1 MMSIKSTVPRTQLQ
15 QYQPNQEVNFDL
27 FVDGEAFVPGTCY
40 LTGRLCCENMR
51 ADVANYYDNYAG
63 IASVFENVIVRCDQ
77 YQEIITNYS
86 RYVKMNNV
94 LQYSTDSLC
103 AGLKQSCELMA
114 PHLYTTRAV
123 LNDATDVAPRPAL
136 TGMPFAHK
144 LMNSLNNMSGNL
156 SFAKAGRIQL
166 SFKLAPSSKVFFGTG
181 LDVNAN
187 YFLTDLELHYKSSPT
202 AADSVSINVIED
214 TQKLI
219 QTSDTTV
226 QNTFINPISRL
237 VVSFANTACETDA
250 SQNALACQHP
260 PLERISWMYNDVSNR
275 LVAYDIETTEE
286 MVLSGISLLPVK
298 GNGIDI
304 REFQTAAVQN
314 GAISFQDKFLVG
326 LNLGQLMD
334 FSRTPVGLNVR
345 LTPGVAGIYAYFY
358 GFGVQTIA

>member
-15 QYQPNQEVNFDL
+15 QYSPNQEVNFDL
-27 FVDGEAFVPGTCY
+27 FVDGEAFVPGTAY
-40 LTGRLCCENMR
+40 LTGRLVCENVE
-51 ADVANYYDNYAG
+51 ADEANYYDNYAG
-63 IASVFENVIVRCDQ
+63 IASMFENVIVRCDQ
-77 YQEIITNYS
+77 YQEIITNYA

-103 AGLKQSCELMA
+103 AGLKQSCELLA

-123 LNDATDVAPRPAL
+123 LADAAQNN
-136 TGMPFAHK
+136 GMPFAHK
-144 LMNSLNNMSGNL
+144 FMNSLNNMSGNL
-156 SFAKAGRIQL
+156 SFAKAGRVQL
-166 SFKLAPSSKVFFGTG
+166 SFKLAPPSKVFFGAD
-181 LDVNAN
+181 LDANAS
-187 YFLTDLELHYKSSPT
+187 YYLTDLELHYKSSPQ
-202 AADSVSINVIED
+202 AADSVTINVVED

-226 QNTFINPISRL
+226 QNTFINPVSRL
-237 VVSFANTACETDA
+237 VVSFANTTCETEET
-250 SQNALACQHP
+250 QNALACQHP
-260 PLERISWMYNDVSNR
+260 PIERISWMYNDVSNR

-286 MVLSGISLLPVK
+286 MVLSAITLLPVK

-304 REFQTAAVQN
+304 REFQTAAIQN
-314 GAISFQDKFLVG
+314 GAASFQDKFLIG